1 MPRIK
6 VELSA
11 EFITPC
17 FGGAVSSNASTSNPA
32 ELRETS
38 IRGQIRWW
46 MCACGMDRKA
56 VDRIMGSTDSG
67 QSLVRFR
74 KTELIKNRRFTE
86 DWWTDPQYRA
96 CPKYLWFFVAP
107 STSDKKDESNRV
119 GQKCI
124 TQGSSFK
131 LELSCRPGQE
141 SELKQIV
148 AYTILWITFGS
159 IGSRSTRSGGCMK
172 FLGIKN
178 LQNAEAICVEFQGL
192 KEASLPDLW
201 NKISPQLGI
210 KISAPPFRLL
220 WDDRIRPTDN
230 NGALDWFASKWKNI
244 RAELDLSQ
252 KGFWGLPFKD
262 KTPTTFT
269 DKDSKSISTE
279 RMTSHIHLRPLK
291 TKDDGV
297 FYPAALV
304 FDQRMVLQGI
314 NTQAG
319 NEALDKYFSHSI
331 KFNGGEQ

>member
-17 FGGAVSSNASTSNPA
+17 FGGTVSSNTSVSYPA
-32 ELRETS
+32 ELREPS

-46 MCACGMDRKA
+46 MRACGMDRKA

-74 KTELIKNRRFTE
+74 KKALVRNRMETE

-107 STSDKKDESNRV
+107 STSNKKGESNRV

-124 TQGSSFK
+124 TKGSDFK

-141 SELKQIV
+141 AELKQIV

-159 IGSRSTRSGGCMK
+159 IGSRSTRAGGCMK
-172 FLGIKN
+172 YLGIKDI
-178 LQNAEAICVEFQGL
+178 QGSDAICGAFQGL
-192 KEASLPDLW
+192 NEASLPELW
-201 NKISPQLGI
+201 SKISPQLGVEL
-210 KISAPPFRLL
+210 STPPFRLL
-220 WDDRIRPTDN
+220 WDDRIRPTDSN
-230 NGALDWFASKWKNI
+230 AALDWFANKWKI
-244 RAELDLSQ
+244 VRAELRSSD

-262 KTPTTFT
+262 KTPTQLE
-269 DKDSKSISTE
+269 DKDGNTIKTE

-314 NTQAG
+314 DTQAG
-319 NEALDKYFSHSI
+319 NAALDKYFSHSI